1 MNGSPQLQFE
11 RYAIMTGL
19 SLRMFPIRKNMSE
32 MRNLW
37 PESVLFGKVV
47 YPPGGTLGPRI
58 QPTIELVIVHTG
70 EMNVWVDSVLHRAE
84 GSTITILF
92 PGHEERFQFA
102 TTCETWHSYLHI
114 ALPDVPDELNARF
127 RRLPR
132 TLPLSSQMA
141 DLLESGLGL
150 RNSPLTT
157 SGELLKATGA
167 QMLWLYVG
175 EGEGQI
181 GGGRGNGLHPAVERA
196 RHYVRIH
203 LSEPLSLEDIAAY
216 AAVSPSH
223 LIRLFQAGFGATPMA
238 YVWEQRL
245 QTGIELLEQTGL
257 PVSLVAE
264 HCGFQTSDHFSRRVR
279 ARTGYSPLEVRR
291 RAWGR

>member
-1 MNGSPQLQFE
+1 ME
-11 RYAIMTGL
+11 GL
-19 SLRMFPIRKNMSE
+19 GLRMFPIRKNMSE

-70 EMNVWVDSVLHRAE
+70 EMNIWVDGERCHAE
-84 GSTITILF
+84 GSTVTILF

-114 ALPDVPDELNARF
+114 ALPDLPAGLNARL

-141 DLLESGLGL
+141 GLLESGLTL
-150 RNSPLTT
+150 RNSPLST
-157 SGELLKATGA
+157 SGEILKAIGT

-175 EGEGQI
+175 EGEGQV
-181 GGGRGNGLHPAVERA
+181 GGRLGNGLHPAVERA
-196 RHYVRIH
+196 RNYIRIH
-203 LSEPLSLEDIAAY
+203 LSESLNLEDIAAY

-223 LIRLFQAGFGATPMA
+223 LIRLFQAELGATPMA

-257 PVSLVAE
+257 PVNLVAE
-264 HCGFQTSDHFSRRVR
+264 RCGFQTSDHFSRRVR

>member
-1 MNGSPQLQFE
+1 
-11 RYAIMTGL
+11 
-19 SLRMFPIRKNMSE
+19 MFPIRKNMSE

-37 PESVLFGKVV
+37 PESVFFGKVV

-70 EMNVWVDSVLHRAE
+70 EMNVWVDGVLHHAE

-114 ALPDVPDELNARF
+114 ALPDLPAEFNARLQ
-127 RRLPR
+127 RLPR

-141 DLLESGLGL
+141 DLLESGLHL
-150 RNSPLTT
+150 RNASLSTA
-157 SGELLKATGA
+157 GEMLRAIGA

-175 EGEGQI
+175 EGERQDGDKP
-181 GGGRGNGLHPAVERA
+181 GGGLHPAVERA
-196 RHYVRIH
+196 RHYIRIH
-203 LSEPLSLEDIAAY
+203 LSESLNLEDIADY

-223 LIRLFQAGFGATPMA
+223 LIRLFQAELGATPMA

-245 QTGIELLEQTGL
+245 QAGIELLEQTGL
-257 PVSLVAE
+257 PVSLIAE
-264 HCGFQTSDHFSRRVR
+264 RCGFQTSDHFSRRVR
-279 ARTGYSPLEVRR
+279 AKTGYSPLEVRR